1 MNTALVEANEY
12 KPKNATVPAIEY
24 HDR

>member
-12 KPKNATVPAIEY
+12 KPKNATLPAIEY
-24 HDR
+24 QDR